1 MNSSF
6 DWCGIHTHVAQ
17 LSTCIFN
24 QVIYSVVDDET
35 FTCVHKRSVNV
46 EDETVDS
53 EKIWN
58 NFFEEW
64 SNCDFTELLWVH
76 VVCLLVFCVSALYYT
91 DSVFLQLAHSPE
103 VAKPVWGVLIWVF
116 CFSPPRNCL
125 PYIVHNVLLLIKV
138 LCTCT
143 MQWEF
148 EKVILHRFLCIVF
161 QFVKPAL
168 YW

>member
-1 MNSSF
+1 MNSTF

-24 QVIYSVVDDET
+24 QVIYSIVDDAT

-116 CFSPPRNCL
+116 CFSPPRSCL

-148 EKVILHRFLCIVF
+148 
-161 QFVKPAL
+161 
-168 YW
+168 